1 MACSISFF
9 EVAKWRC
16 AVKDEI
22 FVPITILMINTP
34 KVNKPT
40 LFLNDL
46 RTGNRSI
53 KAGWE

>member
-1 MACSISFF
+1 M
-9 EVAKWRC
+9 
-16 AVKDEI
+16 

-40 LFLNDL
+40 LFLNDFQAE
-46 RTGNRSI
+46 NRSI

>member
-1 MACSISFF
+1 
-9 EVAKWRC
+9 
-16 AVKDEI
+16 
-22 FVPITILMINTP
+22 MINTP

-46 RTGNRSI
+46 RAGNRSI